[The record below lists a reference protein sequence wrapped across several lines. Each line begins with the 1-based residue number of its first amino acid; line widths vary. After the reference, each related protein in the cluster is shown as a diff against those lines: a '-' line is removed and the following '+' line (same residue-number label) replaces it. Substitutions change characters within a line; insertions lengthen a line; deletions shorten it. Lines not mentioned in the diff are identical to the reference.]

1 MNDLSHPQTNVDSVA
16 TTLRRMRS
24 VLSNAELKVA
34 AVLLSNYPVA
44 GLQNISV
51 LARKAGVSD
60 PTVTRLVTK
69 LGFDGFASFKASLQY
84 ELEERLMPPTQVEPR
99 GSVPSIDSLATT
111 ASHFFQEISK
121 SLTSISPEEIETA
134 VAWLADQSRHVFV
147 LGGRVSSA
155 VARILAWELQV
166 LRPNVI
172 FVDESSGERTNR
184 LLDVNSNSVVVAFD
198 FRRYQ
203 IETYEFVEQAHRNGA
218 KAILF
223 TDPFLSPSASH
234 CDVVFYASIEGL
246 SPFNSLTP
254 SLALVETLVSLV
266 IPRLGE
272 ESRLRLKRYVEI
284 SERTRTLSQGSTGL

>member
-1 MNDLSHPQTNVDSVA
+1 MNGSPRPQTNEDTVA

-84 ELEERLMPPTQVEPR
+84 ELEERLMPPSQVEPR
-99 GSVPSIDSLATT
+99 GSLPSVDSLATT

-134 VAWLADQSRHVFV
+134 VTWLADSSKRIYV

-166 LRPNVI
+166 LRQNVM
-172 FVDESSGERTNR
+172 FVEESSGERTNR

-198 FRRYQ
+198 HRRYQ
-203 IETYEFVEQAHRNGA
+203 VETYEFVEQAHRSGA

-223 TDPFLSPSASH
+223 TDPYLSPAASH
-234 CDVVFYASIEGL
+234 CDVVFYASIGSL

-266 IPRLGE
+266 ISRIGE
-272 ESRLRLKRYVEI
+272 DARLRLKRYVEI
-284 SERTRTLSQGSTGL
+284 SETTRTVSQPSTGI